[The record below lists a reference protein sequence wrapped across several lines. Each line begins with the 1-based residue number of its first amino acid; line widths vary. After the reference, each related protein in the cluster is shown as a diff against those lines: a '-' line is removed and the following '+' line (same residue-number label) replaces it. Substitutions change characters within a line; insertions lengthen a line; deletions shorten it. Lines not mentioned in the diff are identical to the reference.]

1 MSNLYETLYDVLFQP
16 RKAMREIAVDR
27 KVGQAVLVF
36 LVSVLIPVWALYFG
50 LKAAGI
56 PKVVHIIIAVQLLG
70 SLVMWVAGTAL
81 WHLIAEFFGG
91 RGTAVGLFTAL
102 GFAHIPRILLV
113 PLWVLAALLP
123 VGVRPLIMAVTGL
136 GVMLWTL
143 ALDVE
148 AIRGAHDISGAKAVL
163 VLLTPVVAAA
173 LAVAVL
179 VAFVGASMAQWLVF

>member
-1 MSNLYETLYDVLFQP
+1 MDKLYETLYDVLFQP
-16 RKAMREIAVDR
+16 RKAMREIAADR
-27 KVGQAVLVF
+27 KVGQALLVF

-50 LKAAGI
+50 LKAAGM

-91 RGTAVGLFTAL
+91 RGTAIGLFTAL

-148 AIRGAHDISGAKAVL
+148 AIRGAHDISGTKAVL
-163 VLLTPVVAAA
+163 VLLTPIVAVA
-173 LAVAVL
+173 LAVL
-179 VAFVGASMAQWLVF
+179 VMVVFVGASLAQWLVF